1 MLDTLSR
8 YAPLR
13 LVDLHAGAAGLPML
27 PDAGVHV
34 VSIEKCLPVLGR
46 LHDLLD
52 PWEQEQA
59 RAITNRNRRTAY
71 VASRGLVRLALSE
84 FSGKMVR
91 PEAWQL
97 TVNAFG
103 KPTLARANRRRL
115 SFSISYAM
123 SYLAI
128 AVSERPQIG
137 VDIEPVPDWTY
148 ADVTWDALSER
159 ETLHLLSLPGA
170 ERYGAFLKIWT
181 LKEAYTKC
189 LGVGP
194 SLDFRDLDVGFNPL
208 RVAATTRSVIL
219 SLHQHELAIG
229 DRSFML
235 ALAMR
240 R

>member
-1 MLDTLSR
+1 MLTTLAN
-8 YAPLR
+8 APLR
-13 LVDLHAGAAGLPML
+13 ISDLSIAATGLPVL
-27 PDAGVHV
+27 PETGLHLF
-34 VSIEKCLPVLGR
+34 SIEKCVPMLGA

-59 RAITNRNRRTAY
+59 RAVTSRNRRTAY
-71 VASRGLVRLALSE
+71 VASRALVRLTLSE

-97 TVNAFG
+97 TVNPFG
-103 KPTLARANRRRL
+103 KLTLARANRRKL

-137 VDIEPVPDWTY
+137 VDIEPIPDWTY

-159 ETLHLLSLPGA
+159 ETLSLLSLPVA
-170 ERYGAFLKIWT
+170 ERYDAFLRIWT

-189 LGVGP
+189 LGIGP
-194 SLDFRDLDVGFNPL
+194 SLDFRDLDVGFSPL
-208 RVAATTRSVIL
+208 RVAGKTSSVVL
-219 SLHQHELAIG
+219 GLHQEEVAVG